1 MQEELVNHVRTR
13 RSQQHTRKKIMKSG
27 SAAAG
32 GVLHPVLRR
41 SLTNAAS
48 TPRKSSGSSSPERG
62 GGGGVLIGPGPLIRL
77 CLHAV
82 ACIASLVIGFRFSR
96 ETLLVLVIKQPGLA
110 ILKAPQQHLQQ
121 QPRELIDVGIKFPYV
136 EPGLGV
142 RDGVQDGG
150 GRLPEVR
157 TKSGRVHVGRHEIL
171 IRPWPHP
178 DSAEIYRAHALLE
191 RVQVEQQSLYGPKER
206 KTVIAITPTFARTFQ
221 AIHLLGV
228 MHTLRAAPGPVIWIV
243 VEAGGRSNETASILA
258 SSRLEFVHLGV
269 KDAMPVAWEQ
279 RRRMETRLR
288 IEGLSHVRREK
299 LDGLIL
305 FADDSNVHSLQL
317 FDEIQKVK
325 WIGALSVGLLETG
338 SGATETASSMVAAAS
353 SAKPRL
359 PVQGPACNETCH
371 VVGWHVLRPSPVDG
385 EDDSSSSSFTDVAGG
400 LTDVATHLE
409 WSGFVI
415 NSRAVWDEAESENEE
430 EEASSSTMEDEQ
442 QEEDATRRKP
452 EWINEWKEW
461 ISEDSGSPLRLAKDQ
476 GFIEALG
483 NCGREVMLWWI
494 RVEARAD
501 SRYPPR
507 WSLTSPLEITVPAQR
522 TPWPEFVE
530 TESTG
535 GAGSASRKMD
545 PSEKRAR
552 SKAARRAK
560 RQRDSKVGVDGDGG
574 GGGGGGSGG
583 GGHQKLS

>member
-1 MQEELVNHVRTR
+1 
-13 RSQQHTRKKIMKSG
+13 MKSG

-96 ETLLVLVIKQPGLA
+96 ETLLVL
-110 ILKAPQQHLQQ
+110 
-121 QPRELIDVGIKFPYV
+121 LIDVGIKFPYV

-142 RDGVQDGG
+142 RDGVRDGG
-150 GRLPEVR
+150 GRLPEAR

-305 FADDSNVHSLQL
+305 FTDDSNVHSLQL

-385 EDDSSSSSFTDVAGG
+385 EDDSSSSFTDVAGG

-442 QEEDATRRKP
+442 QEEDAERASTRRKP

-507 WSLTSPLEITVPAQR
+507 QVALCPTRGYHIYQLTRLPHRWSLTSPLEITVPAQR
-522 TPWPEFVE
+522 TPWPE
-530 TESTG
+530 
-535 GAGSASRKMD
+535 
-545 PSEKRAR
+545 
-552 SKAARRAK
+552 
-560 RQRDSKVGVDGDGG
+560 
-574 GGGGGGSGG
+574 
-583 GGHQKLS
+583 